1 MLRKNKYE
9 KAEEYLVYYMLRDTN
24 VIDIYINKISYLS
37 NKVLGR
43 IVNKILEFYDK
54 KHYINVTDFTLY
66 LEDDTELINEV
77 LRIDSYEMP
86 SLVNNSVIDDYIN
99 TIDDGIIKRE
109 IIKTKESIKTEGDI
123 AKKIILLDKLQKLKK
138 KEYNYGRN

>member
-1 MLRKNKYE
+1 
-9 KAEEYLVYYMLRDTN
+9 
-24 VIDIYINKISYLS
+24 
-37 NKVLGR
+37 
-43 IVNKILEFYDK
+43 
-54 KHYINVTDFTLY
+54 
-66 LEDDTELINEV
+66 
-77 LRIDSYEMP
+77 MP